1 MNRSSGND
9 DDNCAD
15 AKNILLFDSKYNESS
30 SNNSTRKKMWGN
42 KKKMLVD
49 DNGNDNAR
57 SDLKFCNLKKT
68 HTHIDVMHFLWMWHS
83 NIKSWK
89 QTLVLPQSIVH
100 SISFPGFVCVF
111 GAFGNKIHA
120 INKLQ
125 VSFSPLMHTLQI
137 NIKWIRRTNERTLS
151 LAKIRLILKLHAP
164 NQVNQDRV
172 RFSLKKKTTN
182 KQSQNKTKQYRNEN
196 NDDAHPFKPEKFSS
210 NSGKSD

>member
-1 MNRSSGND
+1 MIFSFLIKIPQRKCFCGFFFACTCVCLCFIIVIARILYRITSITWTKECFQFDTVQNMNRSCGND

-151 LAKIRLILKLHAP
+151 L
-164 NQVNQDRV
+164 
-172 RFSLKKKTTN
+172 
-182 KQSQNKTKQYRNEN
+182 SQK
-196 NDDAHPFKPEKFSS
+196 
-210 NSGKSD
+210 